1 MINDEDIKSKL
12 LILFILEKLEMPIN
26 EDILLQMCSLDNDW
40 IPYLCFSQ
48 YMNELSGAGF
58 INRHLDENTKRDY
71 VLSLSEDGKVCLS
84 HFFKDI
90 YKSVRDDVTNYIRT
104 NKLMY
109 RKKQEFSC
117 NYSRLT
123 DGTFKVTCAV
133 LNVDAPVFE
142 MTFNVPTVAK
152 AIAIRNKWQNKAP
165 DFYRA
170 YTDLL
175 ID

>member
-48 YMNELSGAGF
+48 YVSELAGAGF
-58 INRHLDENTKRDY
+58 INRYADEMSGKDY

-84 HFFKDI
+84 HFFNDI
-90 YKSVRDDVTNYIRT
+90 YKSVRDDVTAYIRN
-104 NKLMY
+104 NKLLY

-117 NYSRLT
+117 NYVRLA
-123 DGTFKVTCAV
+123 DGTYKVTCAV
-133 LNVDAPVFE
+133 LNVESPVFE
-142 MTFNVPTVAK
+142 VTFNVPTLAK
-152 AIAIRNKWQNKAP
+152 AIAIRNKWQGKAT
-165 DFYRA
+165 DFYRV

>member
-1 MINDEDIKSKL
+1 MINDEDVKSKL

-26 EDILLQMCSLDNDW
+26 EDILLQMCSLDNEW

-48 YMNELSGAGF
+48 YVNELAGAGF
-58 INRHLDENTKRDY
+58 IIREIQQPAHDY

-84 HFFKDI
+84 HFYNDI

-104 NKLMY
+104 NKLTY

-117 NYSRLT
+117 NYARRP
-123 DGTFKVTCAV
+123 DGTFAVTCAV
-133 LNVDAPVFE
+133 LNVNKPVFE
-142 MTFNVPTVAK
+142 ITFTVPTLAK
-152 AIAIRNKWQNKAP
+152 AIDIRNKWQNKAV
-165 DFYRA
+165 DFYRL

>member
-26 EDILLQMCSLDNDW
+26 EDILLHMCSLDNDW
-40 IPYLCFSQ
+40 IPYFCFTQ
-48 YMNELSGAGF
+48 YTGELSRAGF
-58 INRHLDENTKRDY
+58 INRTPDENGGRDY

-84 HFFKDI
+84 QFYNDI
-90 YKSVRDDVTNYIRT
+90 YKSVRDDVTNYIRN
-104 NKLMY
+104 NKLLY

-117 NYSRLT
+117 SYTRMPN
-123 DGTFKVTCAV
+123 GAFKVSCAV

-142 MTFNVPTVAK
+142 MTFTVPTLAK
-152 AIAIRNKWQNKAP
+152 AIAIRNKWQSRAP
-165 DFYRA
+165 EFYRLYA
-170 YTDLL
+170 DML

>member
-40 IPYLCFSQ
+40 IPYLCFSR
-48 YMNELSGAGF
+48 YIAELAGAGF
-58 INRHLDENTKRDY
+58 VNRHPDEITGKDF

-84 HFFKDI
+84 HFYNEI
-90 YKSVRDDVTNYIRT
+90 YKSVRDDVTAYIR
-104 NKLMY
+104 NNRLLY

-117 NYSRLT
+117 TYRREE
-123 DGTFKVTCAV
+123 DGNFKVTCAV
-133 LNVDAPVFE
+133 LNVDSPVFE
-142 MTFNVPTVAK
+142 ITFTVPTLTK
-152 AIAIRNKWQNKAP
+152 AIEIRNKWQTKAT
-165 DFYRA
+165 DFYKL
-170 YTDLL
+170 YTDML

>member
-48 YMNELSGAGF
+48 YVNELAGAGF
-58 INRHLDENTKRDY
+58 IKRNYEEKPVQDY

-84 HFFKDI
+84 HFYKDI
-90 YKSVRDDVTNYIRT
+90 YKSVRDDVTNYIRS
-104 NKLMY
+104 NKLLY

-117 NYSRLT
+117 DYSKQP
-123 DGTFKVTCAV
+123 DGTFNVICAV
-133 LNVDAPVFE
+133 LNVDEPVFE
-142 MTFNVPTVAK
+142 ISFNVPTLAK
-152 AIAIRNKWQNKAP
+152 AINIRNKWQSKAP
-165 DFYRA
+165 DFYKL

>member
-40 IPYLCFSQ
+40 IPYLCFAQ
-48 YMNELSGAGF
+48 YVAELSGAGF
-58 INRHLDENTKRDY
+58 ISRHPDEVSGRDY

-84 HFFKDI
+84 HFYNDI
-90 YKSVRDDVTNYIRT
+90 YKSVRDEVTAYIRN
-104 NKLMY
+104 NKLLY
-109 RKKQEFSC
+109 KKKQEFSC
-117 NYSRLT
+117 SYKRCE

-133 LNVDAPVFE
+133 LNVDSPVFE
-142 MTFNVPTVAK
+142 ITFSVTSLAK
-152 AIAIRNKWQNKAP
+152 AIEIRNKWQSKAT
-165 DFYRA
+165 DFYKV

>member
-26 EDILLQMCSLDNDW
+26 EDILLQICSLDNDW
-40 IPYLCFSQ
+40 IPYLCFTQ
-48 YMNELSGAGF
+48 YVNELSAAGF
-58 INRHLDENTKRDY
+58 INRHEDENNAKDF

-84 HFFKDI
+84 HFFKEI
-90 YKSVRDDVTNYIRT
+90 HKSVRDDVTAYIRT
-104 NKLMY
+104 NRFNY
-109 RKKQEFSC
+109 RRQQEFVC
-117 NYSRLT
+117 NYSRLP
-123 DGTFKVTCAV
+123 DGQYKVVCAV
-133 LNVDAPVFE
+133 LNIDAPVFE
-142 MTFNVPTVAK
+142 FSFAVPTMAK
-152 AIAIRNKWQNKAP
+152 AVAIRNKWQSKAP

>member
-48 YMNELSGAGF
+48 YVNELVGAGF
-58 INRHLDENTKRDY
+58 VNGCPDDNTGKDV

-90 YKSVRDDVTNYIRT
+90 YKSVRDDVTNYIRN

-109 RKKQEFSC
+109 RKKQEFACS
-117 NYSRLT
+117 YSRRT
-123 DGTFKVTCAV
+123 DGTFKVVCAV

-142 MTFNVPTVAK
+142 MSFNVPTLAK
-152 AIAIRNKWQNKAP
+152 AVAIRNKWQSKAP
-165 DFYRA
+165 DFYRS